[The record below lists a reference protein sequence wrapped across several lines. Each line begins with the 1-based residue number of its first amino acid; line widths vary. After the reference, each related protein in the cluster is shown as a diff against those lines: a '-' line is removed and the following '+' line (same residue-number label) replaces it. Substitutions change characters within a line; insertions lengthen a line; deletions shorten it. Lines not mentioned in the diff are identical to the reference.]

1 MLSACLRSSESA
13 LQAQSPAGM
22 QPWGPRS
29 PREQASHSSSAI
41 MVASGTPHT
50 CACFSPRQ
58 RLAREGLF
66 YPLHKRGNQGPGRVN
81 NLPKVI
87 LPVEESGLYQLCQA
101 FAPGSYNR
109 DRHLCCFLPW
119 GPGTWEADCQ
129 AVPSSLLQGQQRP
142 LAQGVFLTLRM

>member
-1 MLSACLRSSESA
+1 MLPGCLRSSESA

-22 QPWGPRS
+22 QPWGPQS
-29 PREQASHSSSAI
+29 CREQASHSSSAI
-41 MVASGTPHT
+41 MVASRTPHT

-58 RLAREGLF
+58 RLAREGFF
-66 YPLHKRGNQGPGRVN
+66 YPLHKKGNQGPGRVN

-101 FAPGSYNR
+101 FSPGSYNR

-119 GPGTWEADCQ
+119 DQGHGKPTARLCQ
-129 AVPSSLLQGQQRP
+129 ALSWQVNRDPRAQR
-142 LAQGVFLTLRM
+142 VFLTLRM